1 MQNLRVATWNSVG
14 YDVSKAQDLGQV
26 LQTSGLDYDV
36 MKMPLALAGDSNTTG
51 KIVDFIR
58 MVHAA

>member
-26 LQTSGLDYDV
+26 LQT
-36 MKMPLALAGDSNTTG
+36 TG